1 MHGSWSFVYT
11 LCFNFIIAHCYFLDT
26 HIINTSLYT
35 GCTENYVRIAIYRSY
50 TLYYTLCFNFIIV
63 HCYFLDMH
71 IISCTNLY
79 IGCARN
85 YVRIVYTC
93 FNYNLIFLSPWYTYR
108 YEFIYRMYWK
118 LCITL
123 LFPWYAYNKYNFI
136 YKVYWKLCA
145 DCAYL
150 FQLQSLSSWYTC
162 SYEFGYTGNWARYS
176 EIADHNI
183 SRFFVRVYTPVKGRR
198 GIKGRSKVHRGNWVP
213 RLGFPSSAN
222 PAVAA
227 DLSQLEF
234 ISQLKWELRRI
245 LRKRYRCRARNDHC
259 PRQRP
264 AWKVSRVE
272 NLETGRGN
280 GYSLSLLL
288 LVTGRLLFLP
298 PSSPPFFLDPSKSYP

>member
-1 MHGSWSFVYT
+1 MRG
-11 LCFNFIIAHCYFLDT
+11 LC
-26 HIINTSLYT
+26 
-35 GCTENYVRIAIYRSY
+35 
-50 TLYYTLCFNFIIV
+50 
-63 HCYFLDMH
+63 
-71 IISCTNLY
+71 ISVSIT
-79 IGCARN
+79 IP
-85 YVRIVYTC
+85 
-93 FNYNLIFLSPWYTYR
+93 IFLIHVYLR
-108 YEFIYRMYWK
+108 FHIYWK
-118 LCITL
+118 LSAI
-123 LFPWYAYNKYNFI
+123 
-136 YKVYWKLCA
+136 
-145 DCAYL
+145 
-150 FQLQSLSSWYTC
+150 QSET
-162 SYEFGYTGNWARYS
+162 
-176 EIADHNI
+176 ADHNI

-245 LRKRYRCRARNDHC
+245 LRKRYRCRGRNDHC

-264 AWKVSRVE
+264 AWKISRVE